1 MTTLPYTYFQEV
13 KKIIMGVAVLN
24 LSFILMLDLAVLDK
38 VKVVQYEITVQRA
51 YTLAYIAVAE
61 QAHQS
66 YCCALLFH

>member
-1 MTTLPYTYFQEV
+1 V

-38 VKVVQYEITVQRA
+38 VEVVQYEITVQRA

>member
-1 MTTLPYTYFQEV
+1 
-13 KKIIMGVAVLN
+13 MGLAVLN

-38 VKVVQYEITVQRA
+38 VEVVQYELTVQRA

-66 YCCALLFH
+66 YCRALLFH